1 MNITN
6 KDYEI
11 LNQAIDLLETADL
24 PKGSLKTVYSARS
37 VMDGLK
43 QKKEK
48 DNKRIAKYI
57 ADKRKEN
64 KNYARTPYIKKGG
77 N

>member
-1 MNITN
+1 MFITN
-6 KDYEI
+6 NDYDI
-11 LNQAIDLLETADL
+11 LSQAIDLLETADL

-43 QKKEK
+43 LKKEK
-48 DNKRIAKYI
+48 DNKRISAYI

-64 KNYARTPYIKKGG
+64 KNYARGKK
-77 N
+77 

>member
-1 MNITN
+1 MFITN
-6 KDYEI
+6 NDYDI

-24 PKGSLKTVYSARS
+24 PNGSLKVVYSARS

-48 DNKRIAKYI
+48 DNKRIAAYI
-57 ADKRKEN
+57 ADKRKDN
-64 KNYARTPYIKKGG
+64 KNYARTPYIKKGDR
-77 N
+77 

>member
-11 LNQAIDLLETADL
+11 LNQAIDLLETADI

-43 QKKEK
+43 EKKAK
-48 DNKRIAKYI
+48 DNKRIAAYI
-57 ADKRKEN
+57 ADKRKDN
-64 KNYARTPYIKKGG
+64 KNYARGLK
-77 N
+77 